1 MVDLSGKI
9 CYAFCRKGVGKLK
22 MSTWFSNKLITLRKA
37 KGWSQEQLGEKIG
50 VSRQT
55 VSKWELGDT
64 TPEMEK
70 LIALGDLFDIS
81 LDELVGRE
89 AAASEQHEQTAAQEV
104 SPETVRAVVKEA
116 FHYEYRSRTH
126 IGPLPLMH
134 INFGRG
140 MYKAKGIIAIGNAAF
155 GLFAFGAFGIG
166 LISFAAISFGLIAIG
181 AMVLGGLAVGA
192 VAVGYFAVGAVA
204 VGVYAIGGCA
214 FAAEI
219 ALGGYAN
226 AKAAIGD
233 SPHGAVTALT
243 EQNTMRLIDMDGETL
258 RELIHAACPDTA
270 KWIIDLFVGIV
281 S

>member
-1 MVDLSGKI
+1 MN
-9 CYAFCRKGVGKLK
+9 
-22 MSTWFSNKLITLRKA
+22 TWFSEKLITLRKA

-70 LIALGDLFDIS
+70 LIALGDLFGIS
-81 LDELVGRE
+81 LDELVGRKE
-89 AAASEQHEQTAAQEV
+89 AASEHTEQTAAQEV
-104 SPETVRAVVKEA
+104 SPETVKAVVKEA
-116 FHYEYRSRTH
+116 FHYEYRSRAR
-126 IGPLPLMH
+126 IGPLPLVH
-134 INFGRG
+134 INLGRG
-140 MYKAKGIIAIGNAAF
+140 MYKAKGVIAIGNVAF

-166 LISFAAISFGLIAIG
+166 LISFAAISLGLIAIG
-181 AMVLGGLAVGA
+181 AMTLGGLAIGA
-192 VAVGYFAVGAVA
+192 VAVGYFAVGGVA
-204 VGVYAIGGCA
+204 VGVYSIGGCA

-219 ALGGYAN
+219 ALGGYAH

-233 SPHGAVTALT
+233 SPHGTVTALT
-243 EQNTMRLIDMDGETL
+243 AQDSMRLIDMDGETL
-258 RELIHAACPDTA
+258 RELIRGACPDTA